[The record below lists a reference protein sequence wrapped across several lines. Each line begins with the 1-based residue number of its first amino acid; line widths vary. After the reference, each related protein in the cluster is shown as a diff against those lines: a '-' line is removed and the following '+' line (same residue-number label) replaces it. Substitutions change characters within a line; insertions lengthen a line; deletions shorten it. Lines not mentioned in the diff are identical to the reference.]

1 MAIKTFTTGEV
12 LTASDTNT
20 YLANSGLVFVK
31 QVTVGSG
38 QTTVDVTSCFNSSFD
53 NYVISLAG
61 ISAAG
66 SLSMSLA
73 LLSGSTP
80 TSASWYGT
88 EYFVA
93 VGTTG
98 INGQLSANNSG
109 SAFCSAGSAAS
120 GVASTIDLQSP
131 YLAQHTKFEY
141 MVTASDYHRWGF
153 AVHQAATSYDGLRFT
168 TSGGTTITGG
178 TIAVYGRRK
187 Q

>member
-1 MAIKTFTTGEV
+1 MAISPTFTTGQV
-12 LTASDTNT
+12 FTAADAN
-20 YLANSGLVFVK
+20 LMANSGLVFVK

-88 EYFVA
+88 EFFVS
-93 VGTTG
+93 VGSFG

-120 GVASTIDLQSP
+120 GVASTIDIQSP
-131 YLAQHTKFEY
+131 YLAQQTRFEY
-141 MVTASDYHRWGF
+141 MVAASDYYRWGF
-153 AVHQAATSYDGLRFT
+153 AIHQAATSYDGLRFT
-168 TSGGTTITGG
+168 TSGGTQITGG
-178 TIAVYGRRK
+178 TITVYGRRK